1 MVLYRP
7 RVARVQAQGARVMY
21 LAGTGKGGS
30 SAARYPG
37 LVEGPEGVEP

>member
-7 RVARVQAQGARVMY
+7 RVMRVLARGARATHR
-21 LAGTGKGGS
+21 AGTGKGGS